1 MNAQGKSLKSLK
13 SQHYDYLVKAA
24 YMLIGLE
31 GDELDDFNRW
41 RDIHRTGSDLE
52 WPGVERKLGK
62 APGSTPAIVQPIRR
76 RA

>member
-31 GDELDDFNRW
+31 GDSLTTSIAGAIYTAQDQ
-41 RDIHRTGSDLE
+41 TLSG
-52 WPGVERKLGK
+52 LG
-62 APGSTPAIVQPIRR
+62 
-76 RA
+76 